1 MKENMKTDN
10 FYFKIFF
17 YEFGVIVI
25 GESPEELDLEAEFR
39 QVAMS

>member
-1 MKENMKTDN
+1 MKIDH

-17 YEFGVIVI
+17 YELGVVVI